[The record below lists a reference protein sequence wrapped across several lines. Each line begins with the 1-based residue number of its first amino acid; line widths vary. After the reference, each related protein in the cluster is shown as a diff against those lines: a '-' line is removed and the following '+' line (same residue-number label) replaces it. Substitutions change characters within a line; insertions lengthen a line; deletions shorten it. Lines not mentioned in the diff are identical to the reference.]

1 YHSTP
6 NFGTL
11 GGFKLNLPDFVKCG
25 IFNLGNDQ
33 LKFMKPFILS
43 IAPLT
48 VSFALFIGVVIAD
61 LSELHTALVFDLT
74 ESHAPETDVFTEFTE
89 LDTPVLMLFQ
99 VLLMVSLTLFHA
111 SLVLAFILFHDS
123 LILLP
128 SCVAFSF
135 IVSRFF
141 HIGTPIPIIARIA
154 ATGIPLGLVKRARG
168 APPIETA
175 PLTKPI
181 TALNAFITPIINWKA
196 PIAP

>member
-1 YHSTP
+1 PNAVALFMIPPSLYHSTP

-61 LSELHTALVFDLT
+61 LSEFQTALVFVLT
-74 ESHAPETDVFTEFTE
+74 ESHAPETDVFTELTE

-99 VLLMVSLTLFHA
+99 TLEIVD
-111 SLVLAFILFHDS
+111 LILFQIVLVTDS
-123 LILLP
+123 
-128 SCVAFSF
+128 
-135 IVSRFF
+135 IVFQ
-141 HIGTPIPIIARIA
+141 
-154 ATGIPLGLVKRARG
+154 PLETI
-168 APPIETA
+168 PPIQLNELEKMFLTTA
-175 PLTKPI
+175 Q
-181 TALNAFITPIINWKA
+181 ALLNNDFIIPANTF
-196 PIAP
+196 IAPMIFPTIHNWIKPHIA